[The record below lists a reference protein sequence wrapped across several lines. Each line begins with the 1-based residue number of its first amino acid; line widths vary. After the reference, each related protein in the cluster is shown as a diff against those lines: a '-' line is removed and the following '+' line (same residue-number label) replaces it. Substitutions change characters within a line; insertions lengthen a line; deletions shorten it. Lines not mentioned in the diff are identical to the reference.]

1 MAFMVTYRM
10 GAEGSGGK
18 GVGLWGVR
26 SSSFLSP
33 RWLKDLGT
41 SFQSVVFITYYYLIA
56 PPHFFFCYCRLQ
68 AWSYMNLV
76 SSPSPNVLFFEAL
89 CGTRHISK
97 LL

>member
-1 MAFMVTYRM
+1 MASMATYRM

-41 SFQSVVFITYYYLIA
+41 SFQSVVFITYYYLSPLHI
-56 PPHFFFCYCRLQ
+56 FSSVIVDCRHGP
-68 AWSYMNLV
+68 A
-76 SSPSPNVLFFEAL
+76 
-89 CGTRHISK
+89 
-97 LL
+97 